1 MIRVLI
7 ERQLIANA
15 DAIARDAF
23 RELRHEA
30 LKKAGYISGET
41 LRDASDP
48 NHYVVISSWISVD
61 HWRAWTSSDERREA
75 DELFAPLLAAPEKIT
90 VLESA

>member
-7 ERQLIANA
+7 DRHLIANA
-15 DAIARDAF
+15 EPIAREAF

-30 LKKAGYISGET
+30 IKKMGYISGET

-48 NHYVVISSWISVD
+48 NHYVVISSWISIE
-61 HWRAWTSSDERREA
+61 HWRTWRNSDERRQA
-75 DELFAPLLAAPEKIT
+75 DEQFLPLLAEPEKIT
-90 VLESA
+90 VLEPA